1 MSNLLDMA
9 AQLGSSD
16 EDDGDY
22 DEEMGDDEVH
32 PNRGRAN
39 RDVDD
44 SSEEEDSEDEE
55 EVRKVSN
62 KELVIT
68 C

>member
-9 AQLGSSD
+9 AELGSD

-22 DEEMGDDEVH
+22 DEEMGDDEEH
-32 PNRGRAN
+32 PNRGRAG
-39 RDVDD
+39 RGVDD
-44 SSEEEDSEDEE
+44 SSEEEDSDDEE
-55 EVRKVSN
+55 EVRKVGT
-62 KELVIT
+62 KLVIV